1 MFKNKMKDHN
11 IIMKHGDLDVI
22 NVFVKDDKMTNI
34 IDWDFLQDGENIP
47 NVKYYK

>member
-1 MFKNKMKDHN
+1 
-11 IIMKHGDLDVI
+11 MKHGDLDVI